1 MKTKGFTLIEWL
13 IAMVIGVFL
22 LGGGT
27 KHLCGFPCHNGRCF

>member
-22 LGGGT
+22 LGGY
-27 KHLCGFPCHNGRCF
+27 